1 VHLWLESVRFEFLR
15 RFVILTFCGK
25 FRERSAIRCMMEK
38 IFDVIVLGAGER
50 AILNGIVALSS
61 TSGPSGLNAAKR

>member
-1 VHLWLESVRFEFLR
+1 
-15 RFVILTFCGK
+15 
-25 FRERSAIRCMMEK
+25 MMEK